1 MGRVRGLR
9 LVYAMRSNGPH
20 LQVVMAVWSYGGDA
34 GAGVEPR
41 PSSAFIVA
49 VWNHGRGAGNHLSRA
64 PSLEPHPSPSSA
76 LVVVVEVWSYGGG
89 ARPGI
94 QLPVDKK

>member
-1 MGRVRGLR
+1 MIAPS
-9 LVYAMRSNGPH
+9 LVI
-20 LQVVMAVWSYGGDA
+20 VMAVWSYGGGA

-41 PSSAFIVA
+41 PSSALIVA
-49 VWNHGRGAGNHLSRA
+49 VWNHGGGAGNHPYRA
-64 PSLEPHPSPSSA
+64 PSLEPHPSSA
-76 LVVVVEVWSYGGG
+76 LVVVVKVWSYGGG